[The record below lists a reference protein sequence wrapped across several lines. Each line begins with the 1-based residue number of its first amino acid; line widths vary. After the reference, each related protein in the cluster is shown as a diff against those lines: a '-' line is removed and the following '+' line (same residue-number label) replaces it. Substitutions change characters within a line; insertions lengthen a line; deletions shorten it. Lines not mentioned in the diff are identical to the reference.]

1 MTLLWPDDR
10 WCLSVHGSGE
20 GSRPRH
26 TRALVPDPVPVRTEV
41 PRQEGTLFLL

>member
-10 WCLSVHGSGE
+10 WGLSVHGVQE
-20 GSRPRH
+20 GTGHDTCSPWCRIRC
-26 TRALVPDPVPVRTEV
+26 PVRTEV